1 MHPKDEKHTS
11 FRTPF
16 GIHFVKIISC
26 LQIRHTLRKFFFFFQ
41 KMECD
46 TFMCF
51 FSFISLLVSFCFV
64 DEQDYL
70 VFFGSYL
77 ILILMCP
84 TRIMEVGAEK
94 EVNEDLFPSHS
105 FFFFPFLYI
114 YIGSGS
120 EFGLDI

>member
-1 MHPKDEKHTS
+1 
-11 FRTPF
+11 
-16 GIHFVKIISC
+16 
-26 LQIRHTLRKFFFFFQ
+26 
-41 KMECD
+41 MECD

-51 FSFISLLVSFCFV
+51 FSFLFLLVSFCFV

-84 TRIMEVGAEK
+84 TRIMEVGAKK

-105 FFFFPFLYI
+105 FFFSPFFI
-114 YIGSGS
+114 YI
-120 EFGLDI
+120 LDLEVSLG